1 MKFTIKGLFL
11 NSSNEAV
18 TDPVKKDKN
27 PDAENLS
34 DKHPTKIKKSV
45 ANCRYAFDNDPTLRG
60 IILNNMTTANNK
72 FRIESTDTKAQEY
85 IEQKA
90 KEWDLDSIFNQTLL
104 KVMRDGPCFIEKA
117 IVNGTIQ
124 VRFLAFDDKK
134 YKFKVIRDP
143 QSDEILGFKQKVT
156 VAKKVDNW
164 QNAKFDELENDDTEE
179 EFNYLPSQI
188 IYPTLLEEGGKAKSL
203 VSVVL
208 DYIDRKWTLEK
219 FMISSAHKAGNL
231 IGITVGNDKVSPEK
245 VKPHFIRKLIKM
257 FRKPVEKDVV
267 TLPYGV
273 SADVIGNNQLPDL
286 PSFLK
291 YIRNEIFIALQTP
304 ESLFSTES
312 SNRATAQVQ
321 ADDKTGYAV
330 FVEFLRFFLKKYF
343 ESQLIDEEL
352 KLKHMNGVGS
362 TKIVFDEDENA
373 KPLDPES
380 SDAENI
386 ADDNTITEDQ
396 GTIPVDQTD
405 DTVPVEV

>member
-18 TDPVKKDKN
+18 TDPVKKDTNSK
-27 PDAENLS
+27 AENL
-34 DKHPTKIKKSV
+34 KERHPTKIKKTI

-60 IILNNMTTANNK
+60 IILNNITTANNK
-72 FRIESTDTKAQEY
+72 FRIESTDPTAQAH
-85 IEQKA
+85 IEAKI
-90 KEWDLDSIFNQTLL
+90 KEWDLDKIFTNTLL

-117 IVNGTIQ
+117 IKNGSIQ
-124 VRFLAFDDKK
+124 VRFLAFDDDK

-143 QSDEILGFKQKVT
+143 QSDKILGYKQKVRI
-156 VAKKVDNW
+156 ANNIDNW
-164 QNAKFDELENDDTEE
+164 QNTKFDNLENEKKDK
-179 EFNYLPSQI
+179 EFNYLPNQI

-208 DYIDRKWTLEK
+208 DYVDDKWTLEK

-245 VKPHFIRKLIKM
+245 VKPSFVKKLIRM

-291 YIRNEIFIALQTP
+291 YVRSEIFLALQTP
-304 ESLFSTES
+304 EGLFSTES
-312 SNRATAQVQ
+312 SNRSTTEVQ

-330 FVEFLRFFLKKYF
+330 FMEFLRDFLKKYF
-343 ESQLIDEEL
+343 EAELIDEEL
-352 KLKHMNGVGS
+352 KLKKMKGVGS
-362 TKIVFDEDENA
+362 TKIIFGED
-373 KPLDPES
+373 KK
-380 SDAENI
+380 AE
-386 ADDNTITEDQ
+386 AL
-396 GTIPVDQTD
+396 TD
-405 DTVPVEV
+405 DGTAEETAAEEGIVEDTGAIPSSQDETVPVEA